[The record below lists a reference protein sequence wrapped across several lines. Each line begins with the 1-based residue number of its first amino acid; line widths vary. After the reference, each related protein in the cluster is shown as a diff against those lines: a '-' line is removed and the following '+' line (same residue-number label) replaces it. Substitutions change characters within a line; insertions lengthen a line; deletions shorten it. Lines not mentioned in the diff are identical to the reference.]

1 MEDLWVLE
9 WSKKQ
14 NCFHVQRAEW
24 LCTKNFNYFLQDEA
38 LNDYHVI
45 FVGSR
50 EEVDKIADKHRAIL
64 FERDNEQAA

>member
-14 NCFHVQRAEW
+14 NCFHVQRADW
-24 LCTKNFNYFLQDEA
+24 TTTKNFTYFLQDKA

-50 EEVDKIADKHRAIL
+50 QDVEKTADKHRSIL
-64 FERDNEQAA
+64 FERDHEQAT